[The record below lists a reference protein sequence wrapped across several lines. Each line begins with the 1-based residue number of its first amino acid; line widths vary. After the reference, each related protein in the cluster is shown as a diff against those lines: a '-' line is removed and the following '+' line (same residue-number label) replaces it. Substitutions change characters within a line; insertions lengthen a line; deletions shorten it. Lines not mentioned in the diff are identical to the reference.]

1 MRIFLK
7 ASFKPSFLWSSQPQ
21 HTNVVT
27 NPSTMAAEDCGVSTL
42 VAASGWA
49 VAAGFAVMNIKSLF
63 DFPVGTEPDCPV
75 EGDPTGAPAAC

>member
-1 MRIFLK
+1 
-7 ASFKPSFLWSSQPQ
+7 
-21 HTNVVT
+21 
-27 NPSTMAAEDCGVSTL
+27 MAAEDCGVSAL

-63 DFPVGTEPDCPV
+63 DFPVSTEPDCPV